1 MTRIVVGGRVASAW
15 GQGGAIW
22 AVANWLL
29 GFEALGHDVTLIEP
43 VDSIEI
49 AALADTLSATRSALR
64 DMGVAAEFLPVR
76 RNGPLGALTE
86 AATAID
92 RADLIFDLSGVLG
105 TEGLLGAGRL
115 GSGSHRRVFVDID
128 PGFTQCW
135 ARDGLIDLLPYDA
148 HITVGIRIGTLGC
161 PIPTNGI
168 DWITT
173 VPPVWLAAWAS
184 APPPVSGRWTTVA
197 NWRSYGSPQ
206 LDGQRLGQKA
216 HAVRQLLKLPELTE
230 QRVILALDI
239 HPDEHSDHDALAAHR
254 WELVDPAVASTPHG
268 FGQFIAGST
277 GEIGIAKEGY
287 VVGVTGWISDRT
299 LAYLAAGR
307 PAVVADTGAPR
318 ELITG
323 SGLLVFCDAQGAADA
338 IAAVER
344 DLVDHSRAARNW
356 ASQHADSIKVC
367 DSLLDAVS

>member
-29 GFEALGHDVTLIEP
+29 GFEALGHDVTLVEP

-49 AALADTLSATRSALR
+49 AALAGTLSATRSALC
-64 DMGVAAEFLPVR
+64 DMGVAADFLPVR
-76 RNGPLGALTE
+76 RNGPLGAMTDAR
-86 AATAID
+86 AAIGRSD
-92 RADLIFDLSGVLG
+92 VVFDLSGVLG
-105 TEGLLGAGRL
+105 ASGLLGAGRL
-115 GSGSHRRVFVDID
+115 GEGSHRRVFVDID

-135 ARDGLIDLLPYDA
+135 ARDGLIDLIPYDA
-148 HITVGIRIGTLGC
+148 HITVGTRIGTLGC

-184 APPPVSGRWTTVA
+184 VPPPVSGSWTTVA

-230 QRVILALDI
+230 QRVIVALDI
-239 HPDEHSDHDALAAHR
+239 HPDERSDIEAMATHR
-254 WELVDPAVASTPHG
+254 WELVDPGVASTPLG
-268 FGQFIAGST
+268 FGQFIADST

-287 VVGVTGWISDRT
+287 VVGATGWISDRT

-307 PAVVADTGAPR
+307 PAVVADTGVAP
-318 ELITG
+318 ELMSG
-323 SGLLVFCDAQGAADA
+323 AGLLVFADAHGAADA
-338 IAAVER
+338 IATVESE
-344 DLVDHSRAARNW
+344 LADHSRAARSW
-356 ASQHADSIKVC
+356 ASQHADSMKVC
-367 DSLLDAVS
+367 SSLLDTVS